1 MVPYNRYVT
10 VTQGKWSVSSMT
22 GHLPNGQAELSVF
35 IPHKLPG
42 GKIPGSYRTVYQY
55 GELNG
60 QIYLNS
66 DKAHEAAYLHG
77 YSQVYRHARVKAF
90 IPRCNR

>member
-1 MVPYNRYVT
+1 MIPYNSSII
-10 VTQGKWSVSSMT
+10 VTQGKWSVSSTT
-22 GHLPNGQAELSVF
+22 GCLPDGQAELSVF
-35 IPHKLPG
+35 IPRKLHN
-42 GKIPGSYRTVYQY
+42 KTVYQF

-60 QIYLNS
+60 KIYPNS
-66 DKAHEAAYLHG
+66 TKAHEDAYLHG